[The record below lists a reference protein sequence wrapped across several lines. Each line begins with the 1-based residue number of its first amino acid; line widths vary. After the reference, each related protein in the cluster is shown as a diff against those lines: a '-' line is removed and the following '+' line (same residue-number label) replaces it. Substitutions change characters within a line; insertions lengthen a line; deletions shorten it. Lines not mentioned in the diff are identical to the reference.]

1 MKIFMFV
8 AIVLS
13 FQQGLA
19 QGFAIKDG
27 EWKGTMRI
35 YKSNAIID
43 TLPVTLTLR
52 TIIKDSVWQWKTTY
66 LSSKMPLT
74 KDYLLKVKDR
84 EKGVYITDEQDGT
97 ELLNYLMGN
106 KMYCQFEV
114 SDIFLTSSY
123 EWIQDDIKFEITAG
137 KKLASQKEISNYS
150 VNTLQTVLFKKV
162 L

>member
-1 MKIFMFV
+1 MKLFMFL
-8 AIVLS
+8 AIVLG
-13 FQQGLA
+13 FQQGIA
-19 QGFAIKDG
+19 QDFKIKDG
-27 EWKGTMRI
+27 EWKGTMSI
-35 YKSNAIID
+35 YKSNTIID
-43 TLPVTLTLR
+43 TIPVTLTIR
-52 TIIKDSVWQWKTTY
+52 TIIQDSVWQWKTTY
-66 LSSKMPLT
+66 LSSKMPVT

-114 SDIFLTSSY
+114 SGILLTSSY
-123 EWIQDDIKFEITAG
+123 EWIHDDIKFEITAG

-150 VNTLQTVLFKKV
+150 INTLQTVLFKKV